1 MAARFCATLILVLIC
16 AISARA
22 DELPSRKPGLWE
34 VKTNVE
40 TRNGPP
46 LLIQQCIDVATDQMM
61 GSLAGPY
68 SADACSKRTVQR
80 SANAITIDSACTVGD
95 KTATAHAA
103 ITGSFDSAYT
113 MVVTSQSTGTPDDKM
128 TTTIVARWLGP
139 CTADQRPGDM
149 IMGNGLKFNI
159 LDMQKYQ
166 PSPDIPPR

>member
-1 MAARFCATLILVLIC
+1 MGRFGAFSIVVLLGAMPALAA
-16 AISARA
+16 
-22 DELPSRKPGLWE
+22 EMPSRKAGLWE
-34 VKTNVE
+34 VTMSFENRNVPGQ
-40 TRNGPP
+40 T
-46 LLIQQCIDVATDQMM
+46 LQQCIDAATDQMM

-68 SADACSKRTVQR
+68 SADACSKGTVQR
-80 SANAITIDSACTVGD
+80 SANAITIDSACTVGG

-159 LDMQKYQ
+159 LDMQKYR
-166 PSPDIPPR
+166 PSPDIPSR